1 MHHVGDRIMGHRDS
15 IWALAYPCVLEFV
28 PKGKAILE
36 SEAAIMI
43 GLGIE
48 NINTRT
54 GMQFCRF

>member
-1 MHHVGDRIMGHRDS
+1 MGHRDS

-36 SEAAIMI
+36 SEAVIMI
-43 GLGIE
+43 GLGME